1 MGQRMKVHHHVPPSF
16 DGEDERAVRS
26 PAPPAFQ
33 DDTPRS
39 TWSITRLLRAR
50 RWTILTPIAIG
61 MTLAALAVAQMTPV
75 YSASTL
81 IVVSNTG
88 EGDARSVD
96 AQAKLLLSSQ
106 FAERMVKQLDLVR
119 DAELDPIRARRSLMS
134 RLNPLRWF
142 EKPPHSRVGAIANGD
157 RIPPGV
163 LNAFTKRLSVQPDAE
178 ASALRV
184 SFESSS
190 AAKAAKIVNAVAATY
205 LAGTAPVQAAAPD
218 AGVNAAHLDELAE
231 QLRKSERA
239 LEQYKAESTGGGNSL
254 AGEQLAELNGQIGAA
269 RAKLAQSEEKNR
281 KVNSLYHTGGTA
293 ESIASVV
300 NAPLIG
306 KLRAEQKD
314 LLSKEA
320 ELSVK
325 YGDRHP
331 QMIALHEE
339 KQEIEVKIEAEVKR
353 VIRQLATDVTN
364 ARARLKSLEDSRSE
378 VAASDKPQGPSPER
392 LRTLQDEIDANRA
405 MYQTALTTAKTSKPI
420 VQPSGARI
428 VEPATVP
435 QEPIS
440 PDKSLIFGGTF
451 LGTAFLGFMLALARE
466 GMVRGIRAGADIENI
481 AGVANLAVLPK
492 LPATK
497 RAAETIVNKPIS
509 AFTEG
514 IRSLHA
520 SLLMSNE
527 ERPPKVIV
535 VTSSVPDEGKTSVA
549 VSLGRLAAKG
559 GMRVLLIDADF
570 RHPSVGAQFSS
581 RVPAA
586 GLAEVLTGR
595 RDLAS
600 VLQRDPMSPLEVLP
614 IATPPVNAA
623 ELLSSAAMK
632 KLVEVL
638 RQYYNLII
646 LDAAPVLP
654 VADTRLLT
662 RLADKFVYVVKW
674 NATPRQAVSNGLR
687 LLRQA
692 NADIAGTVLNQADLR
707 RHAIYDNG
715 ASSYGYGSDGR
726 YYSD

>member
-1 MGQRMKVHHHVPPSF
+1 MGQRMNAHHHMPPLF
-16 DGEDERAVRS
+16 DEEREPHVRA

-33 DDTPRS
+33 DDTPKAR
-39 TWSITRLLRAR
+39 WSLTRLFRAR

-61 MTLAALAVAQMTPV
+61 MLLAGLAVAQMTPV

-81 IVVSNTG
+81 VIVS
-88 EGDARSVD
+88 DARPGALDS
-96 AQAKLLLSSQ
+96 QAKLLRSTT

-142 EKPPHSRVGAIANGD
+142 ENPPRARVGAIANGD
-157 RIPPGV
+157 RIPPGI
-163 LNAFTKRLSVQPDAE
+163 LNAFTKRLSVEPDVE
-178 ASALRV
+178 ASALRL
-184 SFESSS
+184 SFES
-190 AAKAAKIVNAVAATY
+190 AFPEKAAKIVNAVAATY
-205 LAGTAPVQAAAPD
+205 LAGSAPVQAVAP
-218 AGVNAAHLDELAE
+218 AGGVDEQRLGELAE
-231 QLRKSERA
+231 QVRKSERA
-239 LEQYKAESTGGGNSL
+239 LEQYKAESASGGNSL
-254 AGEQLAELNGQIGAA
+254 AGEQLAELNGQIVAA
-269 RAKLAQSEEKNR
+269 RSKLAQAEEKSR

-293 ESIASVV
+293 ESIAGVANSST
-300 NAPLIG
+300 IG

-314 LLSKEA
+314 LLNKEA

-331 QMIALHEE
+331 QMIALHED

-353 VIRQLATDVTN
+353 IIRQLTSDVAS

-378 VAASDKPQGPSPER
+378 VAASERPQGPSPER
-392 LRTLQDEIDANRA
+392 LRELQDEIDANRA
-405 MYQTALTTAKTSKPI
+405 MYQTALSTAKTTRPI
-420 VQPSGARI
+420 AQPAGAARV
-428 VEPATVP
+428 VEQAAVP
-435 QEPIS
+435 DEPIS
-440 PDKSLIFGGTF
+440 PNKSLIFGGTF
-451 LGTAFLGFMLALARE
+451 LGTALLGLMLALARE
-466 GMVRGIRAGADIENI
+466 GMVRGIRAAADIERL
-481 AGVANLAVLPK
+481 AGLVNLAVLPK

-497 RAAETIVNKPIS
+497 RAAETVVNKPLS
-509 AFTEG
+509 RFTEG
-514 IRSLHA
+514 VRSLHA
-520 SLLMSNE
+520 SLLMSHD

-535 VTSSVPDEGKTSVA
+535 VTSSVPDEGKTSLAVA
-549 VSLGRLAAKG
+549 LGRLAAKG

-570 RHPSVGAQFSS
+570 RHPSVAAQFSA
-581 RVPAA
+581 RPPAG

-595 RDLAS
+595 RDLAA
-600 VLQRDPMSPLEVLP
+600 VLQRDQMSPLEVLP
-614 IATPPVNAA
+614 LATPPANPA
-623 ELLSSAAMK
+623 ELLSSPAMK

-654 VADTRLLT
+654 VSDTRLLA

-692 NADIAGTVLNQADLR
+692 NADVAGTVLNQADLR

-715 ASSYGYGSDGR
+715 ASAHGNESDYGR
-726 YYSD
+726 YYAE